1 MVIEEEP
8 PTEPWKKL
16 TADFV
21 EMPPTKRFDVEYD
34 ELLVVVDTFSKQTV
48 LIPTRKTATTE
59 EIFHLLWER
68 IFSVF
73 GVPDTILSD
82 RDRIFKTE
90 KWQELMKQIGAR
102 QLLATAYHQR
112 TDGQTERKI
121 QELRAYYRH
130 YLEYEQK
137 NWIELTPITQYAL
150 NDAISSTTGAT
161 PNFITFGTER
171 ILGKDVRKEEE
182 GVPHHERMKVIHDE
196 VRKDIDW
203 AKISMKKYYDQRRVE
218 APSLKKGDR
227 VYIRR
232 RTSGEKSFNIKTGR
246 GSQKLD
252 EVKIGPYC
260 VSEELPH
267 DNYRIAL
274 PPRMRIHPVFHISLL
289 DKTKNPI
296 STLRTDVEDEFEV
309 ERILDKRRRNGNCP
323 DRVTQFH
330 NLRDQTGR
338 NRNEKGVR
346 E

>member
-1 MVIEEEP
+1 
-8 PTEPWKKL
+8 
-16 TADFV
+16 
-21 EMPPTKRFDVEYD
+21 
-34 ELLVVVDTFSKQTV
+34 
-48 LIPTRKTATTE
+48 
-59 EIFHLLWER
+59 
-68 IFSVF
+68 
-73 GVPDTILSD
+73 
-82 RDRIFKTE
+82 
-90 KWQELMKQIGAR
+90 
-102 QLLATAYHQR
+102 
-112 TDGQTERKI
+112 
-121 QELRAYYRH
+121 
-130 YLEYEQK
+130 LEYEQK

-246 GSQKLD
+246 ESQKLD

-309 ERILDKRRRNGNCP
+309 ERILDKRRRNGTTEYLVKWKDYSESENTWEPTRNLHCP

-338 NRNEKGVR
+338 NRNEKGVQ